1 MNTIPKLNIN
11 LQSELSIEVE
21 FKDNDT
27 LEVRIENEN
36 TGEEK
41 MECI

>member
-21 FKDNDT
+21 FKDN
-27 LEVRIENEN
+27 EWHIRS
-36 TGEEK
+36 
-41 MECI
+41 